1 MNIFKKHVRNL
12 CNFDNMNNHL
22 DEQHIKKIENINF
35 QPVFILGFYRSGTSI
50 FYKMLS
56 ETNCFNPVIAYHL
69 IKYDELL
76 HNHINK
82 IEGNTKKDLTNYLQ
96 KIQKDRK
103 IDRLKIS
110 ADFAEEYGFLLSS
123 RTSQSTISKKN
134 LNLFTELG
142 KKIQFISE
150 NNKPILLKN
159 PIDLSNFIFI
169 KKHFPNAKFIFLH
182 RHPFNVSSSFIKAF
196 RLLLTEKSPY
206 VSILLKQY
214 NQLYDY
220 RLLLF
225 TFRILTG
232 SLSPIGMMILI
243 KFYSLLINKYL
254 KNISNLSQ
262 GDFIEI
268 TYENLC
274 EKPNKTMNEIF
285 DFLKIETKNLDFSN
299 YIKTRKTNLDPNVKK
314 FHSFVYKNMKN
325 YFKKFNYKS
334 SL

>member
-1 MNIFKKHVRNL
+1 
-12 CNFDNMNNHL
+12 MNNHL

-96 KIQKDRK
+96 KIQKDRE

-169 KKHFPNAKFIFLH
+169 KKHFPNAKFIFIH

-220 RLLLF
+220 RLLLY

-232 SLSPIGMMILI
+232 SLSPIGMTILI

-274 EKPNKTMNEIF
+274 EKPNETMNEIF

-299 YIKTRKTNLDPNVKK
+299 YIKPRKTNLDPNVKK

>member
-1 MNIFKKHVRNL
+1 
-12 CNFDNMNNHL
+12 MNNHL
-22 DEQHIKKIENINF
+22 DDQHIKKIENINF

-82 IEGNTKKDLTNYLQ
+82 IEGNTKKDLTSYLQ

-123 RTSQSTISKKN
+123 RTAQSTISKKN
-134 LNLFTELG
+134 LDLFTELG

-169 KKHFPNAKFIFLH
+169 KKHFPNAKFIFIH

-196 RLLLTEKSPY
+196 LPA
-206 VSILLKQY
+206 SI
-214 NQLYDY
+214 
-220 RLLLF
+220 
-225 TFRILTG
+225 
-232 SLSPIGMMILI
+232 
-243 KFYSLLINKYL
+243 
-254 KNISNLSQ
+254 
-262 GDFIEI
+262 
-268 TYENLC
+268 
-274 EKPNKTMNEIF
+274 
-285 DFLKIETKNLDFSN
+285 
-299 YIKTRKTNLDPNVKK
+299 PNVLAISKTL
-314 FHSFVYKNMKN
+314 FVRTP
-325 YFKKFNYKS
+325 FLS
-334 SL
+334 IPSTSRTLGRLAPVV

>member
-1 MNIFKKHVRNL
+1 MK
-12 CNFDNMNNHL
+12 NHL
-22 DEQHIKKIENINF
+22 DDQHIKKIESINF
-35 QPVFILGFYRSGTSI
+35 KPVFILGFYRSGTSI

-56 ETNCFNPVIAYHL
+56 GTNCFNPVIAYHL

-96 KIQKDRK
+96 NIQKDRK

-110 ADFAEEYGFLLSS
+110 ADFAEEYGFLLLS
-123 RTSQSTISKKN
+123 RTAQSTISKKN

-142 KKIQFISE
+142 KKIQYISE

-169 KKHFPNAKFIFLH
+169 KKHFPNAKFIFIH

-220 RLLLF
+220 RLLLYV
-225 TFRILTG
+225 FRILTG
-232 SLSPIGMMILI
+232 SLSPIGMIILI

-262 GDFIEI
+262 DDFIEI

-274 EKPNKTMNEIF
+274 EKPNETMNEIF
-285 DFLKIETKNLDFSN
+285 DFLKIEIKNLDFSN
-299 YIKTRKTNLDPNVKK
+299 YIKTRKTNLDPNLKK
-314 FHSFVYKNMKN
+314 FHSFVHKNMKN

-334 SL
+334 TL